1 VKKARYLFSLL
12 REFGEFAR
20 ANKAWWLVPIAF
32 ILLGV
37 AAIVSLGGSAT
48 PLIYTL
54 F

>member
-1 VKKARYLFSLL
+1 MKRVKHQFAILAEL
-12 REFGEFAR
+12 GEFAA
-20 ANKAWWLVPIAF
+20 ANKEWWLVPIAL

-37 AAIVSLGGSAT
+37 AAIITLGGSAT

>member
-1 VKKARYLFSLL
+1 MKRAKYLFALL
-12 REFGEFAR
+12 GELGEFAA
-20 ANKAWWLVPIAF
+20 ANKAWWLVPIAL

-37 AAIVSLGGSAT
+37 AAIISLGGSAA